1 MMRFPSK
8 LYGISES
15 VIGNMVQLMEI
26 IPDGGES
33 IVNLSLKAA
42 KKMTISDFIDA
53 LDCMYAIGSIDMRKD
68 HIIIK
73 SC

>member
-15 VIGNMVQLMEI
+15 VIGNMALLMEI
-26 IPDGGES
+26 IPSGGEDV
-33 IVNLSLKAA
+33 VNLTLKAT
-42 KKMTISDFIDA
+42 MVMSISDFIDA
-53 LDCMYAIGSIDMRKD
+53 LDCMYAIGSIDMCQD

-73 SC
+73 VC